1 MSEENTE
8 PPQSV
13 SYDLEAAL
21 ELLAALEDA
30 RDALA
35 ESDHLAV
42 LAQIEHQVVQLS
54 RKLGF
59 GQLSGGEDG
68 R

>member
-1 MSEENTE
+1 MPDTTG
-8 PPQSV
+8 PPEAV
-13 SYDLEAAL
+13 WYDLEAAL

-42 LAQIEHQVVQLS
+42 LAQIEHQVAELGH
-54 RKLGF
+54 KLEF
-59 GQLSGGEDG
+59 SQSSGGEG
-68 R
+68 AS

>member
-1 MSEENTE
+1 MTSDLPE
-8 PPQSV
+8 PPDRV
-13 SYDLEAAL
+13 SYGLEEAL

-30 RDALA
+30 RDVLA
-35 ESDHLAV
+35 DSDHLAV
-42 LAQIEHQVVQLS
+42 LAEVEHQVAELS

-59 GQLSGGEDG
+59 DQPPGGPHG

>member
-1 MSEENTE
+1 MESDE
-8 PPQSV
+8 PPREV
-13 SYDLEAAL
+13 RYDLEEAL

-30 RDALA
+30 GSALVA
-35 ESDHLAV
+35 SDHLAV
-42 LAQIEHQVVQLS
+42 VVQLEEQIAILS

-59 GQLSGGEDG
+59 DHPFGGGDG

>member
-1 MSEENTE
+1 MAQRE
-8 PPQSV
+8 PPAEV
-13 SYDLEAAL
+13 SYGLEESL

-30 RDALA
+30 RDTLIDT
-35 ESDHLAV
+35 DHLAL
-42 LAQIEHQVVQLS
+42 LAQLEHQVALLS

-59 GQLSGGEDG
+59 DRPPGGGHD

>member
-1 MSEENTE
+1 MSETTE

-35 ESDHLAV
+35 ESDHLAA

-54 RKLGF
+54 RKLGV
-59 GQLSGGEDG
+59 GQPSGGGDDS
-68 R
+68 

>member
-1 MSEENTE
+1 MASE

-13 SYDLEAAL
+13 SYDLGAAL

-30 RDALA
+30 RDALS

-42 LAQIEHQVVQLS
+42 LAQIEHQVVQLG

-59 GQLSGGEDG
+59 GQPSGGEDG
-68 R
+68 S

>member
-1 MSEENTE
+1 MTSVPPE
-8 PPQSV
+8 PPDRV
-13 SYDLEAAL
+13 SYGLEEAL

-30 RDALA
+30 RDVTADTDHLAALA
-35 ESDHLAV
+35 EV
-42 LAQIEHQVVQLS
+42 EHQVAELS

-59 GQLSGGEDG
+59 DQPPGGPDG

>member
-1 MSEENTE
+1 M
-8 PPQSV
+8 
-13 SYDLEAAL
+13 

-30 RDALA
+30 RDVLVD
-35 ESDHLAV
+35 SDHLAA
-42 LAQIEHQVVQLS
+42 LAEVEHQIAELS

-59 GQLSGGEDG
+59 DQPPGGPDG

>member
-1 MSEENTE
+1 MTSGE
-8 PPQSV
+8 PPSEV
-13 SYDLEAAL
+13 HYDLDESF
-21 ELLAALEDA
+21 ELLVALEDA
-30 RDALA
+30 AGALA

-42 LAQIEHQVVQLS
+42 VAEIEHQIAVLS

-59 GQLSGGEDG
+59 DHPFGGEDG

>member
-1 MSEENTE
+1 MTTGPAE
-8 PPQSV
+8 PPDDV
-13 SYDLEAAL
+13 SYDLEEAL

-30 RDALA
+30 RDVLA
-35 ESDHLAV
+35 ESDHLAA
-42 LAQIEHQVVQLS
+42 LAQVEHQVAELS

-59 GQLSGGEDG
+59 NQPPGGSDG